1 MTLEQI
7 KAKLASKE
15 YDFLQNNPNLGNNII
30 LLTVGGSHAYGTN
43 NENSDLDIRG
53 CALNSKRQILT
64 NENFEQFVHEGTDTT
79 IYSFNKLVSLL
90 GKMNPNTIE
99 LLGNKPEHYFYV
111 SPIGKE
117 LIDNAHLFLS
127 KRAIHSFGGYANAQ
141 LRRLENLSVRTMEQ
155 SKNEEHI
162 LQTIQHASYD
172 FPDKYFGFPEDAINL
187 YIDKAVQEGYDT
199 EIFMDINL
207 KHYPLRDYKSMWSEM
222 QGIVKS
228 YGKIGKRNENAVEHN
243 KLGKHMMHLIRLYY
257 MCLDI
262 LEKEQIVTYREKEHD
277 FLMDIRNG
285 KYLDAEDHPVPE
297 FYELVDD
304 LEKRLDYAAKHTNL
318 PDNPDNKK
326 INEFVESVNEA
337 VVKGTVEHCNVAQDL
352 FQQEEYETEL

>member
-7 KAKLASKE
+7 KTKLASEK
-15 YDFLQNNPNLGNNII
+15 YDFLRNNQRLGDNII

-172 FPDKYFGFPEDAINL
+172 FGEKYFNMPEDAIKL

-228 YGKIGKRNENAVEHN
+228 YGKIGKRNENAVEHG
-243 KLGKHMMHLIRLYY
+243 KLGKHMMHLVRLYY

-262 LEKEQIVTYREKEHD
+262 LENEQIVTYRAKEHD

-285 KYLDAEDHPVPE
+285 KYLDAEDHPIPE
-297 FYELVDD
+297 FYELVND
-304 LEKRLDYAAKHTNL
+304 LEKRLNYAAKHTSL
-318 PDNPDNKK
+318 PDNPDIKK
-326 INEFVESVNEA
+326 INEFVESVNES
-337 VVKGTVEHCNVAQDL
+337 VVKGTVEHHNVAQDL
-352 FQQEEYETEL
+352 FQQEECEPEL